1 MFLENVSYFKSITQ
15 SLNRVSLL
23 PACLSVYL
31 SVHPCRI
38 ERFWK
43 MFWIWKDFGV
53 LVGCFAQ
60 KLPIINLCDTERSHF
75 TCSLVNHQIS
85 VWGNQA
91 KLRHFIHFLIL
102 SDPDEHFWLLN
113 AISILKPKFRRVE
126 TDACFSFWLSWAAER
141 GLQIVDKLKAM
152 SWWVEIP
159 LISN

>member
-1 MFLENVSYFKSITQ
+1 MNIVI
-15 SLNRVSLL
+15 SLL
-23 PACLSVYL
+23 PVCLSVYL

-43 MFWIWKDFGV
+43 TFWIWKDFGV

-91 KLRHFIHFLIL
+91 KLRTSFIFSFYQTLMNIF
-102 SDPDEHFWLLN
+102 ELLN

-126 TDACFSFWLSWAAER
+126 TDACFSLLTFLSSGKRSSDSRQAESHE
-141 GLQIVDKLKAM
+141 LM
-152 SWWVEIP
+152 SGNP
-159 LISN
+159 SDF